1 MIIGIARWL
10 KPLLVADALPL
21 TVALL
26 ASACGGGDGED
37 GGDTTAGSETP
48 SNGADVG
55 PVTLDV
61 TLGDEPGD
69 AGMIV
74 SFFGPAAF
82 TVAAGQEVTFNLSND
97 GTAIHNM
104 RIAGPDGD
112 YNTDDDIP
120 VDTEILNAGDT
131 AVLKWTAPDQPE
143 NIEFRCD
150 FHPADMVGT
159 ITVES
164 SGG

>member
-1 MIIGIARWL
+1 MIIWIARWL
-10 KPLLVADALPL
+10 KPLVVAGALAL
-21 TVALL
+21 AVALL

-37 GGDTTAGSETP
+37 GGDTTPGSETP
-48 SNGADVG
+48 SGGADVG

-69 AGMIV
+69 AGTIV

-104 RIAGPDGD
+104 RIAGPDSEF
-112 YNTDDDIP
+112 NTDDDTP

-131 AVLKWTAPDQPE
+131 AVLKWTAPDEPE
-143 NIEFRCD
+143 AIAFRCD

-159 ITVES
+159 ITVKS